1 MLAGKS
7 PTDAEGA
14 TVISCGLGPSGLE
27 VSRKSLWTEL
37 PMDAMKW
44 GNDVDVVDV
53 LEAKAKFRS
62 TERAVPERSAAVS
75 CSLRRKR
82 EINTDCNLKSAQSA
96 GLFSEPKRNRSN
108 R

>member
-1 MLAGKS
+1 
-7 PTDAEGA
+7 
-14 TVISCGLGPSGLE
+14 
-27 VSRKSLWTEL
+27 
-37 PMDAMKW
+37 MDAMKW
-44 GNDVDVVDV
+44 GSDVVDV
-53 LEAKAKFRS
+53 PEAKAKFRS